1 MRLQRPDIHTAAR
14 PGNSRPSRRGLDA
27 SPDFRTLFRCSGR
40 RIEWLLGA
48 VPAPDFP
55 DHIYFCRT
63 LGVLRLSLKPGTRRE
78 RTVVMLAA
86 FLMSSMLHASSILTL
101 WSETRPW
108 LDVRFFLLQP
118 VGIWLQ
124 GLVQGALGWRY
135 REKWEVRWT
144 ANAVTSL
151 LWFWAMMPLLAEG
164 LAAGGV

>member
-1 MRLQRPDIHTAAR
+1 
-14 PGNSRPSRRGLDA
+14 
-27 SPDFRTLFRCSGR
+27 
-40 RIEWLLGA
+40 
-48 VPAPDFP
+48 
-55 DHIYFCRT
+55 
-63 LGVLRLSLKPGTRRE
+63 
-78 RTVVMLAA
+78 MLAA
-86 FLMSSMLHASSILTL
+86 FLMSSMLHASSTLTL
-101 WSETRPW
+101 WGETEPW
-108 LDVRFFLLQP
+108 LDVRFFLLQL